1 MEERMRPHWSVTV
14 AIPVDK
20 HGAPA
25 AMPDSIPAVVH
36 APTPTDER
44 TDLPALVIA
53 TFPLDSARRRVVP
66 GALTDELVAEVAST
80 YGSLAASLAGP
91 GALDLVPGPL
101 GASELD
107 AALTAAIVARL
118 AAAPLVPTADG
129 ARLLPPDRGRS
140 RHGPEI
146 GDGSVGPCS
155 GCRRDS
161 GAVLV
166 ASRTFAPAGCS

>member
-25 AMPDSIPAVVH
+25 AMPNSIPAVVH

-129 ARLLPPDRGRS
+129 ARLLPPA
-140 RHGPEI
+140 E
-146 GDGSVGPCS
+146 V
-155 GCRRDS
+155 
-161 GAVLV
+161 VLV
-166 ASRTFAPAGCS
+166 TGLRSATDPSALARVVAGFRRRPGGEQNLAPAGCS